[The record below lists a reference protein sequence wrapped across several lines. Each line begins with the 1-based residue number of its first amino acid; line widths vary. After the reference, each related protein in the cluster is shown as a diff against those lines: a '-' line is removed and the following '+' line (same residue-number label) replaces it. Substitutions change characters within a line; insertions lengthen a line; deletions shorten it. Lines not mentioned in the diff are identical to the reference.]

1 MLEKELLLNLLSHA
15 DMEDEG
21 NQRTIKILYLI
32 ALKRIKMTD
41 SKHEPGT
48 QLDDVSELYN
58 SLDDRK
64 RRLLYVFAR
73 GLSDT
78 N

>member
-21 NQRTIKILYLI
+21 NQKTIRILYLI
-32 ALKRIKMTD
+32 ALKRIKTTD
-41 SKHEPGT
+41 SDVQT
-48 QLDDVSELYN
+48 DDISELYN

-73 GLSDT
+73 GLSDK

>member
-21 NQRTIKILYLI
+21 NQKTIRILYLI
-32 ALKRIKMTD
+32 ALKRIKTTD
-41 SKHEPGT
+41 SDVQT
-48 QLDDVSELYN
+48 DDISELYN

-64 RRLLYVFAR
+64 RRLVYVFAR
-73 GLSDT
+73 GLSEK

>member
-1 MLEKELLLNLLSHA
+1 MLEKELLFNLLSHA

-41 SKHEPGT
+41 RKQEPDT
-48 QLDDVSELYN
+48 QLEDITELYN

-73 GLSDT
+73 GLSDK